1 MQSKIAHARFTLRS
15 VLKHDLPASVSVFFV
30 ALPLC
35 LGVSLA
41 SNAPLYSGLLSGI
54 IGGILVPFISK
65 SALSVSGPAAG
76 LTAICAAAI
85 AATGDIQT
93 FFLSVMLA
101 GALQTL
107 LGVFRLGGFTHF
119 IPSAVIKG
127 MLSAIGIMLISKQ
140 VPLLIGYDEPDF
152 WTNAFF
158 NVFTFDHAFDNI
170 LSVINHTSAGAIII
184 AAICVGIII
193 VWNKLSKKPSSVPQA
208 FIIVIIGSSVAA
220 IFKAYMPTLALH
232 DGQFVRIPSHAIS
245 QITIPD
251 LQLLFSDSVIWRNA
265 VIICFVATLETLLSI
280 TAIDKLDNKNRITPQ
295 NRELVA
301 QGFANFISGMVGG
314 LPITAVIVR
323 SSANVQAGAQSKWSA
338 VLHGV
343 WLLIAILFG
352 VYLLDFIPYCVLAVI
367 LIQTG
372 YSLAKPHIFKSV
384 YRQGN
389 EQFMPFIVTFFAI
402 LFTDLLIGVGIGI
415 SYAIYFLI
423 KHTYRAG
430 YSLQVIHHGHTTVY
444 KIELALNV
452 SFMNKK
458 RILDLLESIPSYSEV
473 EINGVDS
480 VYIDRDVLEVIQEYR
495 SKAKSRHIQLTTFGI
510 AEVETLV
517 AH

>member
-1 MQSKIAHARFTLRS
+1 
-15 VLKHDLPASVSVFFV
+15 
-30 ALPLC
+30 
-35 LGVSLA
+35 
-41 SNAPLYSGLLSGI
+41 
-54 IGGILVPFISK
+54 
-65 SALSVSGPAAG
+65 
-76 LTAICAAAI
+76 
-85 AATGDIQT
+85 
-93 FFLSVMLA
+93 
-101 GALQTL
+101 
-107 LGVFRLGGFTHF
+107 
-119 IPSAVIKG
+119 
-127 MLSAIGIMLISKQ
+127 
-140 VPLLIGYDEPDF
+140 
-152 WTNAFF
+152 
-158 NVFTFDHAFDNI
+158 
-170 LSVINHTSAGAIII
+170 VINHTSAGAIII

-232 DGQFVRIPSHAIS
+232 DGQFVRIPSHVIS

-251 LQLLFSDSVIWRNA
+251 PQLLFSDSVIWRNA

-352 VYLLDFIPYCVLAVI
+352 VYLLDFISYCVLAVI

-458 RILDLLESIPSYSEV
+458 RILDMLESIPSYSEV